1 MTSDYVM
8 SICDLSGRMLVPM
21 LLLHPHLLDDTMHR
35 PALILDLSFFILTS
49 YTQPGRYFGTS
60 SYASLAGR
68 VLQTTGTGVQV
79 RVQRYG

>member
-35 PALILDLSFFILTS
+35 PALILDLSLFILTS
-49 YTQPGRYFGTS
+49 YTCQVVLSTS

>member
-1 MTSDYVM
+1 
-8 SICDLSGRMLVPM
+8 M

-68 VLQTTGTGVQV
+68 VLQTTGTGLGTGTGVQV
-79 RVQRYG
+79 QGYGYGYGYRGTAKG